1 MNNDEKLAKLNKNYK
16 TARLITY
23 GLAGVCLILATTPFD
38 LFPQKG
44 FVTIIVFAVGISSS
58 AYSSSLKRQ
67 IQNLEYRTL
76 SEAVERAQIAALEAE
91 VKNSSAKSRAAKAMS
106 GGATANPVA
115 SLQDLPQSADPEIR
129 TYVTE
134 EAVEEQVQLSTTKQ
148 RLMTTWANLCLG
160 LGIFAGICGFV
171 LPLQACSAA
180 AAADAS
186 SSFHGLGAGLS
197 AFLSVLLTCIGVG
210 VAFGI
215 TAATLRSRARAAGN
229 RLHELK
235 LQSIR
240 VKASRPSKN

>member
-1 MNNDEKLAKLNKNYK
+1 MDNETELARLNKNYGV
-16 TARLITY
+16 TRLISY
-23 GLAGVCLILATTPFD
+23 GLASVCVILIVTPYD
-38 LFPQKG
+38 LIPQKF
-44 FVTIIVFAVGISSS
+44 FVTVTLFALGITASI
-58 AYSSSLKRQ
+58 YSSTLKRK

-115 SLQDLPQSADPEIR
+115 SLEELPQSADPEIR
-129 TYVTE
+129 TYVTA

-148 RLMTTWANLCLG
+148 RLMTTWANVCLG

-180 AAADAS
+180 ASADAS
-186 SSFHGLGAGLS
+186 SSFHGLGAGIS
-197 AFLSVLLTCIGVG
+197 AFFTVLLTCIGVG
-210 VAFGI
+210 VAFGVV
-215 TAATLRSRARAAGN
+215 AATLRSRARAAGN
-229 RLHELK
+229 RLHELR

-240 VKASRPSKN
+240 VRASRPSKN